1 MFRKMLRSFR
11 AFETQSISL
20 TGSFWNRSLDENDK
34 EEPQRQHKFLLEHCC
49 MSPLAHLC
57 KPPQE
62 PIRLPPDDD
71 NDDDLITMVMI

>member
-11 AFETQSISL
+11 AQSISL
-20 TGSFWNRSLDENDK
+20 TGSFWNRSLDENVK

-71 NDDDLITMVMI
+71 YYDDIIKMVMI